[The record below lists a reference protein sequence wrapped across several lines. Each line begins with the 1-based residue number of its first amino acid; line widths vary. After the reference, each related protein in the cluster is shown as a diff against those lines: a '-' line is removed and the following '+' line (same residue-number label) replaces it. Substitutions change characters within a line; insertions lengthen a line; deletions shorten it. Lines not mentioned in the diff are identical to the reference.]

1 MTRCCMAWLAL
12 NGCFYLL
19 FFSGPAVQAVEPLW
33 QVSTPL
39 TGAELD
45 ARVAELIEQLGDEDY
60 HARKRARWEL
70 GRIGLPAFSQLRE
83 AVNHPKIQIATDARY
98 LVQSQNVVWWLETD
112 STEVRRLLMDY
123 NALNEVERDSRLQ
136 RLALSGRPDALLALC
151 RLARFES
158 NESLSKS
165 AALYLMEAVVKRSPG
180 PTLPPSILLT
190 IEQDE
195 RRAARWLRTLTEDMQ
210 GSATQSDRWKAF
222 AADEALDAVKLQE
235 ANEGRRPIAES
246 NVGALRF
253 NNWVGKWLTKRV
265 DRMQALEAVKQSLG
279 LVAANDYAC
288 LEYTKWALDA
298 QLPELVVELSKKHED
313 IFQLDPQLGFLL
325 AECLLRAG
333 TTEAAEAQA
342 EQASQKIQQ
351 LAEKMTPIAAT
362 MNVNDIV
369 ANRRALIAKD
379 LLVERGLF
387 EWAEKEFKLAVA
399 LELSPRIEALARSTM
414 GEFYWSGGE
423 YQKAADSLR
432 PLFNDSPSA
441 TENSLPGPAS
451 ELGLLAPY
459 FYFYEGLAEIQR
471 QNYEQASDLLVKA
484 LEAGEPS
491 PASNNP
497 DIVIAMKQIA
507 NNQQRQQIFEMYFE
521 AMVQDFRA
529 SVITSEQLLA
539 ESPDRRARDYLS
551 RELANNCNQLAWLL
565 CRCDVPGEEAVNLSR
580 RSLDFFPSHPAY
592 LDTLGRC
599 YFTAGKIEEAIM
611 MQERAL
617 TASPH
622 DRQMKLQLAEFKV
635 ALTAKTNASGAA
647 TNEAPAD
654 DDQ

>member
-1 MTRCCMAWLAL
+1 MTRRCMAWLAL
-12 NGCFYLL
+12 CGCFNLSL
-19 FFSGPAVQAVEPLW
+19 HCGPNAQAVVAVW
-33 QVSTPL
+33 QVAPQL

-45 ARVAELIEQLGDEDY
+45 TRVAELIEQLGDDDY
-60 HARKRARWEL
+60 HARNRARWEL

-83 AVNHPKIQIATDARY
+83 AVNHPKIQVASAARY

-112 STEVRRLLMDY
+112 STEVRGLLMDY

-136 RLALSGRPDALLALC
+136 RLSLNGTQDALLALC

-165 AALYLMEAVVKRSPG
+165 AALHLMEAVAKSSPE

-195 RRAARWLRTLTEDMQ
+195 RRSTRWLRTLAEDMQ
-210 GSATQSDRWKAF
+210 GSATQTDAWKAF
-222 AADEALDAVKLQE
+222 AADEAMDAVKLQE
-235 ANEGRRPIAES
+235 ANAGRRPIAES

-265 DRMQALEAVKQSLG
+265 DRIQALEAVKQSLG

-298 QLPELVVELSKKHED
+298 QLPELVVELSQQHAD
-313 IFQLDPQLGFLL
+313 IFHMDPQLGFLL
-325 AECLLRAG
+325 AECHLRAG
-333 TTEAAEAQA
+333 DKGAAEAQA
-342 EQASQKIQQ
+342 AQSSQRIEQ
-351 LAEKMTPIAAT
+351 LAHKMTPIGAT

-369 ANRRALIAKD
+369 ANRRTQIAKN
-379 LLVERGLF
+379 LLMERGLF

-399 LELSPRIEALARSTM
+399 LELSPRIEALVRSTM

-423 YQKAADSLR
+423 YQEAADSLR
-432 PLFNDSPSA
+432 PLFSEPASA
-441 TENSLPGPAS
+441 VERGLPGRGS
-451 ELGLLAPY
+451 ELGLLEPY
-459 FYFYEGLAEIQR
+459 FYFYEGLLETQR
-471 QNYEQASDLLVKA
+471 ENFERASEMLVKA
-484 LEAGEPS
+484 LEVGEPS

-507 NNQQRQQIFEMYFE
+507 NNEQRQQIFEIHFD
-521 AMVQDFRA
+521 AMVQDFKA
-529 SVITSEQLLA
+529 NVITSEQLLA

-551 RELANNCNQLAWLL
+551 MELANNCNQLAWLL
-565 CRCDVPGEEAVNLSR
+565 CRCEVPGQEAVNLSR
-580 RSLDFFPSHPAY
+580 RSLEFFPSQPAY

-599 YFTAGKIEEAIM
+599 YFTAGKIEDAIK

-617 TASPH
+617 SASPH
-622 DRQMKLQLAEFKV
+622 DRQMKLQLAEFKA
-635 ALTAKTNASGAA
+635 ALTAKTNAAA